1 MNGVRNML
9 KTISQ
14 VLCGVLVV
22 VVLTGCGI
30 NNIPSYDE
38 DAKAKWSQVLNQYQ
52 RRADL
57 VPNLV
62 STVKGFAAHEKEV
75 LTAVVEARSKVAG
88 MKVDA
93 SLINNPQAFKAFQ
106 ENQAALG
113 SALSRLLVTVERYPE
128 LKSSQNFITLQ
139 SQLEGTENRISVARR
154 DYIESVKRYNT
165 ELRTFPGRI
174 WKSILYPDSVAME
187 SFTVT
192 EKAKEVPK
200 VEFN

>member
-1 MNGVRNML
+1 ML

-14 VLCGVLVV
+14 VLCVLMVV
-22 VVLTGCGI
+22 VVLAGCGI

-62 STVKGFAAHEKEV
+62 STVKGFAAHEEEV

-93 SLINNPQAFKAFQ
+93 SLINDPKAFKTFQ

-139 SQLEGTENRISVARR
+139 TQLEGTENRISVARR

-174 WKSILYPDSVAME
+174 WKSILYPDSVPME